1 MILSES
7 VAKRLF
13 GEQDPL
19 GEVLLWDGAHPFT
32 VRGIMAHPPQN
43 SELGFHVL
51 GSMVTTDGPPFGG
64 RRYDSTWIVVP
75 TDYQYDEEDFGRR
88 ALAAYR
94 RHVGETAGEKLLTL
108 QALAGHHLRQTNGSR
123 LYLFA
128 VLGAFVLLVACL
140 NYTSLSTARA
150 LTRARETGVRKA
162 LGASR
167 RELIWQYTVEAIVVV
182 LLAWLRPGDVGP
194 LVETTRVAR
203 VVTWRPPH
211 DGPLGAAGN
220 PHQSRHRDRGHRSG
234 ASCVHSILSET
245 ARRG

>member
-1 MILSES
+1 MFDVFTIALQRGTPSVLDEPFSMILSES

-32 VRGIMAHPPQN
+32 VRGIMADPPQN

-75 TDYQYDEEDFGRR
+75 PDYQYDEEDFGRR

-94 RHVGETAGEKLLTL
+94 RHVGETAGEKLPTL
-108 QALAGHHLRQTNGSR
+108 QALARHHLRQTDGSR

-182 LLAWLRPGDVGP
+182 LLAWLLAGA
-194 LVETTRVAR
+194 LA
-203 VVTWRPPH
+203 VTVLPACSAFFSK
-211 DGPLGAAGN
+211 DLGSVLAVDPWGF
-220 PHQSRHRDRGHRSG
+220 P
-234 ASCVHSILSET
+234 
-245 ARRG
+245 